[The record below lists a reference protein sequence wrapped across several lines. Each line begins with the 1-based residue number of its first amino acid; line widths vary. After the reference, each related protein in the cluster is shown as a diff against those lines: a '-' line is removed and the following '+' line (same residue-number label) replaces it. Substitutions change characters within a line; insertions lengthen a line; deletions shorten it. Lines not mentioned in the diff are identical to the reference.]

1 MQKPNNNEGKIVM
14 GKKKK
19 KQKINATYALEL
31 YSLSLDAIGL
41 LRTIQKNSD
50 APRFSMFFLD
60 DIEKVMGSVIKT
72 SHQELMDTMDSLAE
86 KGILS
91 AVHKVDDNGNLID
104 KIYLVHESSEEDCP
118 MDRRYRFQEPE
129 VEENDLISLKERA
142 VLGLLSMMF
151 ENQRSPLKSC
161 SGFFA
166 SDMLGYLNTKFKIS
180 FEEGG
185 NLIRELVDSGW
196 INFCQIVKAKD
207 NELVFLCYYYSMNG

>member
-1 MQKPNNNEGKIVM
+1 
-14 GKKKK
+14 
-19 KQKINATYALEL
+19 
-31 YSLSLDAIGL
+31 
-41 LRTIQKNSD
+41 
-50 APRFSMFFLD
+50 
-60 DIEKVMGSVIKT
+60 
-72 SHQELMDTMDSLAE
+72 MDSLAE